1 MPVKSSYFEEIIT
14 NIEKEKSKH
23 YFEKQL
29 RQNLIL
35 KSKRDLKI
43 EKKATVE
50 YFKDGF
56 GEMLDNM
63 DFVSWISNKL
73 GYKPDHT
80 KKLLEEKANNK
91 WRSFHLTDYQDIYK
105 FCLRNSINSNSSR
118 CNIVNISKQAFLKQY
133 RFMTDKNLM
142 EKGVHLKSGT
152 KKVFYNW
159 SKIFSESFRALHI
172 KLNAT
177 QAKNVLFSAFYAY
190 KPCYVSKPT
199 EKEKESCMCI
209 NCLNPHLLLKLINTY
224 WKSTSLPEYQ
234 LLTTH
239 ANELNVD
246 GNIYDLFPDK
256 KDKKEVCYYV
266 YEQKLEC

>member
-1 MPVKSSYFEEIIT
+1 
-14 NIEKEKSKH
+14 
-23 YFEKQL
+23 
-29 RQNLIL
+29 
-35 KSKRDLKI
+35 
-43 EKKATVE
+43 
-50 YFKDGF
+50 
-56 GEMLDNM
+56 
-63 DFVSWISNKL
+63 
-73 GYKPDHT
+73 
-80 KKLLEEKANNK
+80 
-91 WRSFHLTDYQDIYK
+91 
-105 FCLRNSINSNSSR
+105 
-118 CNIVNISKQAFLKQY
+118 
-133 RFMTDKNLM
+133 M
-142 EKGVHLKSGT
+142 EKDVHLKSGT

-209 NCLNPHLLLKLINTY
+209 DCLNPHLLLKLINTY

-246 GNIYDLFPDK
+246 GNNYDLFPDK